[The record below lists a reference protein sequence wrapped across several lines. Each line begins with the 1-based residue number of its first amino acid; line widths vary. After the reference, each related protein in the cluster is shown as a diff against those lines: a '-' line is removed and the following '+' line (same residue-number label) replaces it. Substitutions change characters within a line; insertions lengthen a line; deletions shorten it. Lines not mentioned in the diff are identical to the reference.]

1 MLVSDHIKNRTK
13 AQKSGE
19 TKKKCLQLRGHRQ
32 LLPKKKGIDDG
43 DDEAKNR
50 SRKRGPRTR
59 TSRRREG
66 SPPISR
72 TEPPS
77 DSTSSSSPAL
87 RCRATLFLLSI
98 KNAFWGSQLIQF
110 NCLATRSIVYFPYS
124 SSFFSFFFLEKIIS
138 LMPSLRMYKS
148 IFVRVPT
155 NYPKTIFFLQMSSWH
170 FNWFFKHFRCCSKY
184 FFKLLYVIY
193 NNFFLYF

>member
-1 MLVSDHIKNRTK
+1 MERQKTKN
-13 AQKSGE
+13 
-19 TKKKCLQLRGHRQ
+19 KKILQLRGHRQ
-32 LLPKKKGIDDG
+32 LLPKKKGIGDG

-87 RCRATLFLLSI
+87 RCRATLFLLFPKSFLISFFPYSHLSGLLSI
-98 KNAFWGSQLIQF
+98 KNASLGGQLIQF
-110 NCLATRSIVYFPYS
+110 LPYGVQYFRFTS
-124 SSFFSFFFLEKIIS
+124 
-138 LMPSLRMYKS
+138 
-148 IFVRVPT
+148 V
-155 NYPKTIFFLQMSSWH
+155 
-170 FNWFFKHFRCCSKY
+170 
-184 FFKLLYVIY
+184 LLLLHL
-193 NNFFLYF
+193 F